1 MSGIKFVFKCTKF
14 TLVLLVRILL
24 IFFTDFPGMLENKGI
39 NKVSIY
45 IQKCACYKVSDD
57 SKKNDRRVGTPFNL
71 YLDIYYLWRRMLLE
85 SAFRCAVRS
94 PRKRL
99 P

>member
-45 IQKCACYKVSDD
+45 TEVC
-57 SKKNDRRVGTPFNL
+57 
-71 YLDIYYLWRRMLLE
+71 MLQG
-85 SAFRCAVRS
+85 
-94 PRKRL
+94 K
-99 P
+99 